1 MARTTDGRAWGF
13 GATVLRRLGQSGR
26 VVALVAMALGGSGCE
41 PAEEP
46 MPAQAARPAAA
57 SEDAAPA
64 PGETVVSG
72 ETVGAGQPAAGAA
85 TAGEAAAPGEAT
97 ARVATSPSVAPAPAP
112 TPADAGACPAESAD
126 ELGLVVSPERV
137 VAGQPLRI
145 VAASLAAEEPLAL
158 RLEDEAGN
166 PVAAELTQWGG
177 VPAVAIARL
186 TAPAAGTRLKV
197 AVGRGGQGLGCRE
210 LTVRGSVARAV
221 RPAADD
227 AVWPVTRRW
236 DAGEEALYS
245 AWVRALFHA
254 PRGDE
259 LAYAALHELTTD
271 ARRNLLHDHLGMGED
286 SPPSAQGLYLR
297 PDCADT
303 PYFLRAYFAWKRGLP
318 FGFRLCSRGAG
329 ARAPTCGGVRG
340 VLGPPADPPDG
351 KGLPGELGVVQRFFR
366 RTLAWGVHTGNGR
379 TAFAD
384 EGTDFYPL
392 TLTRRSLRPGTIY
405 ADPYGHIF
413 VLAELV
419 PPAGGQPGILYSI
432 DGQPDG
438 SITRK
443 RFWEGNFLWNP
454 DPSLGGSGFKGFRPH
469 LVVAGSEPKTLVAAT
484 DAQLR
489 TLPGYGDIGSEQA
502 TLDAAAFYDHMDG
515 LITPGVRD
523 PLVAQDEAIR
533 ALHESAKVRV
543 TSVDNGQAHFGK
555 GGGEI
560 AMPDGFSIFETTG
573 AWENFATPARDL
585 RLLIAIDVVTG
596 FPAKVARNPTAWG
609 VDAAGGIEAVRERLA
624 AARERLLAD
633 PGLAFSYT
641 RSDGSAW
648 TLTLAELVA
657 RAPALEA
664 AYNPNDCPE
673 VRWAAPEGSK
683 ERSTCRRRASEP
695 QRRKMA
701 AYRTWFHERR
711 RPSRGDPGP
720 PVDSA
725 AGAR

>member
-1 MARTTDGRAWGF
+1 MAGRARRSA
-13 GATVLRRLGQSGR
+13 GAGSAGLRAASVAAWLGLGTLGCDRLE
-26 VVALVAMALGGSGCE
+26 A
-41 PAEEP
+41 PAE
-46 MPAQAARPAAA
+46 
-57 SEDAAPA
+57 
-64 PGETVVSG
+64 
-72 ETVGAGQPAAGAA
+72 
-85 TAGEAAAPGEAT
+85 GEAAAEREAPAEDIEPRPAASAGTPTQGDADAPSPARAAPG
-97 ARVATSPSVAPAPAP
+97 PSDAAPPSDAKSPAPAADEA
-112 TPADAGACPAESAD
+112 TPPPPASDVGDCPEAFAA
-126 ELGLVVSPERV
+126 ELGLVTSPDRAI
-137 VAGQPLRI
+137 AGEPLRI

-158 RLEDEAGN
+158 RLADEAGN
-166 PVAAELTQWGG
+166 PVPAELTHLAG
-177 VPAVAIARL
+177 VPATTIARL
-186 TAPAAGTRLKV
+186 TAPAAGTRLQI
-197 AVGRGGQGLGCRE
+197 AVGRGGEGLGCRE
-210 LTVRGSVARAV
+210 IRVHAGAARGV
-221 RPAADD
+221 RPAPEA

-254 PRGDE
+254 PRGAE
-259 LAYAALHELTTD
+259 LAYAALHELTSD
-271 ARRNLLHDHLGMGED
+271 PARNVLHDHLGMGED
-286 SPPSAQGLYLR
+286 ASPGTAGLYLK

-318 FGFRLCSRGAG
+318 FGFRVCSRGTG
-329 ARAPTCGGVRG
+329 GRAPTCGAVRG
-340 VLGPPADPPDG
+340 VLAEPADPPDG
-351 KGLPGELGVVQRFFR
+351 RLPGELGTVQRFFR

-384 EGTDFYPL
+384 EDTDFYPL

-413 VLAELV
+413 VVAELV
-419 PPAGGQPGILYSI
+419 PARAGQPGILYAI

-469 LVVAGSEPKTLVAAT
+469 LVVGTGDERTLQAAT

-489 TLPGYGDIGSEQA
+489 TLPGYGDLGHEQA
-502 TLDAAAFYDHMDG
+502 KLDAPSFYDHMDG

-523 PLVAQDEAIR
+523 PLVAQEEAIR

-543 TSVDNGQAHFGK
+543 TSVDNGEAHFAK
-555 GGGEI
+555 GGGEV
-560 AMPDGFSIFETTG
+560 AMPEGFAIFETTG

-596 FPAKVARNPTAWG
+596 FPAKVARNPAAFGVEATADG
-609 VDAAGGIEAVRERLA
+609 LDAVRQRLE
-624 AARERLLAD
+624 AARDALLAD
-633 PGLAFSYT
+633 PALAFTYT
-641 RSDGSAW
+641 RSDGSSW

-664 AYNPNDCPE
+664 AYDPNDCPE

-683 ERSTCRRRASEP
+683 ERSTCRRRAPEE
-695 QRRKMA
+695 QRRKLA
-701 AYRTWFHERR
+701 AYRPWFRERR
-711 RPSRGDPGP
+711 RPPRGDPGP
-720 PVDSA
+720 AVE
-725 AGAR
+725 